1 MQMSAFDPKRTSGS
15 QWCDSTRYTV
25 VVLDKTNS
33 DLCRVAISKTDSTK
47 RII

>member
-15 QWCDSTRYTV
+15 QWCDSTSTV